1 MPTNELSSQLSV
13 FTLYSGSQN
22 ILWIG
27 TDGQGLIQ
35 LYHYDSLFE
44 TVHTSHP
51 VRCFCEDEDGNI
63 LIGTKG
69 SGIKLLNPATK
80 ELTDYLNESKGL
92 ISNSVYALRR
102 NKANDIF
109 IGTEGNGINILN
121 VATGRLEKLEIPI
134 NIRLSR
140 LCITFILRTMI
151 LFYGWEHRGYGLIKI
166 NISREQGRY
175 HVKGFRAI

>member
-1 MPTNELSSQLSV
+1 MYVSFIEGGCIHYDLKKNTFTYLNELSSQLSV

-102 NKANDIF
+102 NKS
-109 IGTEGNGINILN
+109 E
-121 VATGRLEKLEIPI
+121 
-134 NIRLSR
+134 
-140 LCITFILRTMI
+140 
-151 LFYGWEHRGYGLIKI
+151 
-166 NISREQGRY
+166 
-175 HVKGFRAI
+175 